1 MRLFCLAALLAACG
15 STPTPT
21 GDMNT
26 RDMTFKGPRE
36 EIMTAAVKGL
46 QKRGFKVQGVN
57 RDRLF
62 IQARGG
68 GQTCIMRGQDK
79 GDRIKFEVGLSGGAL
94 QLEWRKISNAITDE
108 LDKIMRA
115 KEEQQKKK

>member
-1 MRLFCLAALLAACG
+1 MRLLGIAVLLAGCG
-15 STPTPT
+15 STPGPT
-21 GDMNT
+21 GDLST
-26 RDMTFKGPRE
+26 RSITFKGPRE

-46 QKRGFKVQGVN
+46 RRRGFKVQSIN

-68 GQTCIMRGQDK
+68 GQTCIMRGEDK

-94 QLEWRKISNAITDE
+94 QLEWRKISAAITEE
-108 LDKIMRA
+108 LDKIMTA
-115 KEEQQKKK
+115 KQQQKK